1 MTTLTIRAADS
12 ATALDE
18 VQRRLGPDALI
29 LSTRQSRG
37 MVEVVAGI
45 AEIRPTRPATL
56 PQARPYP
63 GPAPA
68 ELPANPVRPGFSTQ
82 RHRPDFPAHGPQPDS
97 PADQPRPN
105 FSAQLVQAMAPA
117 DTAMPCLPPNLS
129 GRVVLVG
136 PPGSGRSLL
145 AARLA
150 AAALRDGAGL
160 RPVLIAPRP
169 DLLTGAG
176 PLAGWARLMGL
187 DLHRPIWPQ
196 GLPRHLP
203 PPDPDRLEIIDLS
216 DMPLT
221 SADPLAA
228 WRDLHQTQIWLVLP
242 TGLHPDC
249 HARFCPAL
257 HGIVRLIVLTRADL
271 CPPTAD
277 DLALGA
283 THGIAPALIAEGT
296 GLMDAL
302 SPLPLPMPVPVPV
315 PVQVSAPEPGP
326 QASPVPELTTPAS
339 CCKES

>member
-12 ATALDE
+12 TTALDE

-29 LSTRQSRG
+29 LSTRHNRG
-37 MVEVVAGI
+37 MVEMVAGT
-45 AEIRPTRPATL
+45 AEARKGQPPL
-56 PQARPYP
+56 PPQP
-63 GPAPA
+63 GPRQPPAPA
-68 ELPANPVRPGFSTQ
+68 PAV
-82 RHRPDFPAHGPQPDS
+82 PDFPAQLARAMGDRD
-97 PADQPRPN
+97 ADIAVPY
-105 FSAQLVQAMAPA
+105 
-117 DTAMPCLPPNLS
+117 LPPALR

-169 DLLTGAG
+169 DLLTAAG

-187 DLHRPIWPQ
+187 DLQRPIWPQ

-228 WRDLHQTQIWLVLP
+228 WRDLDQTQIWLVLP

-249 HARFCPAL
+249 HARICPAL
-257 HGIVRLIVLTRADL
+257 QGIVRLIVLTRADL

-277 DLALGA
+277 DLSLGA
-283 THGIAPALIAEGT
+283 THGITPALIAEGT

-302 SPLPLPMPVPVPV
+302 SPLPLPLPMP
-315 PVQVSAPEPGP
+315 VSAPESGP
-326 QASPVPELTTPAS
+326 QASPVPALTTPAS